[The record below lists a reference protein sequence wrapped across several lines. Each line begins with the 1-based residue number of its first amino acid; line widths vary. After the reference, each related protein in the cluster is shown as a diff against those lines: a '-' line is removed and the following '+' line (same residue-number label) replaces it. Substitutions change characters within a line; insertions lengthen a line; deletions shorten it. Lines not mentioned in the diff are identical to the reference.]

1 MSDDRAQT
9 ITRLAEATAPV
20 ISPYLYDG
28 TFEANLAM
36 NSSSLFTPEQAA
48 ASAAKKRAEREA
60 ELGEIIA
67 AVYDSIAAHTLREA
81 AGDYRTTLLVLRYN
95 GATIEQGPANWMDD
109 RALELERKQAR
120 RG

>member
-28 TFEANLAM
+28 TFEANLTRI
-36 NSSSLFTPEQAA
+36 SSLFTPEQAA
-48 ASAAKKRAEREA
+48 ATTAKKRAEREA